1 MKEEPMNDQV
11 KVSCD
16 CGWSRSW
23 SSPKFPAESLK
34 RAVRRHRFS
43 VRCAVYAVRLMDRE
57 EQ

>member
-1 MKEEPMNDQV
+1 MNDQV